1 MQAVTERA
9 TDAGARLFLL
19 SCGGKPQAPRTH
31 LRSSILCAEY
41 SKGNPPAVQTS
52 IEDRKTAN
60 LRTHRPSKSRWLVVT
75 AIVVLACFSV
85 FAVSV
90 AHEWPFSRTSIVQAL
105 QQQLGTPVQIAGF
118 RQFYFPHPGCVAE
131 GLSFRRGPGS
141 SAGPPL
147 ITIQK
152 LVMVGSY
159 PGLLTHHI
167 DKVHAVGLRVSI
179 PPPEQSEPGG
189 GYQGSVG
196 ALSSGLTIG
205 QIVADGAELDVMG
218 SADDK
223 PLIFRIPK
231 LVLNNLEDKHPLTFN
246 ASVQIPQPPAD
257 VDVAGKFGPWQAGNA
272 GQTRLSG
279 SYAVRNMD
287 LGVFGGIGGL
297 LASKGSFDGVLQ
309 HVLVQGT
316 TEIPKFVITR
326 SGHPLS
332 LKSEFHAIVN
342 GLNGDVAFDPVTAHF
357 AKTTIVATG
366 TVAGTSDAP
375 GVGKTL
381 TMEAYSTQA
390 RVQDLVRLFIREP
403 TSPMLGTITF
413 RAKVTVPPEK
423 RSFIDKVRLSG
434 DFGIAGGSYTSPE
447 TQKNIDVLSARAR
460 GKADQVEDKDDKLGN
475 DNYDPGRVV
484 SNVKGHVELRNSVA
498 HLSNISFDVP
508 GASAS
513 VNGTYN
519 VITERINCTGQM
531 RLDTELS
538 KATTGV
544 KSFLLKIIQPLTASR
559 KHKGS
564 IVSLTIGG
572 TYHNPTYTV
581 LPVAKK

>member
-1 MQAVTERA
+1 
-9 TDAGARLFLL
+9 
-19 SCGGKPQAPRTH
+19 
-31 LRSSILCAEY
+31 
-41 SKGNPPAVQTS
+41 VQTS
-52 IEDRKTAN
+52 IEDHKTENVSTRRLFQA
-60 LRTHRPSKSRWLVVT
+60 RWLVVA
-75 AIVVLACFSV
+75 AIVLLACIST
-85 FAVSV
+85 FAVII
-90 AHEWPFSRTSIVQAL
+90 AHQWPFTRGAVVQAL
-105 QQQLGTPVQIAGF
+105 QQQTGAVAQIASF

-131 GLSFRRGPGS
+131 GVSFPRGPGS
-141 SAGPPL
+141 GTAPPFV
-147 ITIQK
+147 TIQK
-152 LVMVGSY
+152 LVIVGSY
-159 PGLLTHHI
+159 PGLLTHRI

-179 PPPEQSEPGG
+179 PSSEDAGPAG

-196 ALSSGLTIG
+196 ALNSGLTIG
-205 QIVADGAELDVMG
+205 QIVAEGAELDVMRSSDG
-218 SADDK
+218 K
-223 PLIFRIPK
+223 PLVFRISK

-257 VDVAGKFGPWQAGNA
+257 VEVTGKFGPWQSGNA

-279 SYAVRNMD
+279 SYVVRNMD

-297 LASKGSFDGVLQ
+297 LASKGNFDGVLQ
-309 HVLVQGT
+309 HIQVQGAT
-316 TEIPKFVITR
+316 DIPKFVITR

-332 LKSEFHAIVN
+332 LNTEFHATVN

-357 AKTTIVATG
+357 AKTTIVAGG
-366 TVAGTSDAP
+366 TVAGTSDTP
-375 GVGKTL
+375 GLGKTL
-381 TMEAYSTQA
+381 TMEAYSRQA

-403 TSPMLGTITF
+403 TSPMLGTIIF
-413 RAKVTVPPEK
+413 RAKVIVPPEN

-434 DFGIAGGSYTSPE
+434 DFGIADGSYTSPD

-460 GKADQVEDKDDKLGN
+460 GKAAQVENKDDKLGN
-475 DNYDPGRVV
+475 DSYDPGRVV
-484 SNVKGHVELRNSVA
+484 SNVKGHVELRHSVA

-508 GASAS
+508 GASAL

-519 VITERINCTGQM
+519 VSTERINCTGQM
-531 RLDTELS
+531 QLDTELS

-559 KHKGS
+559 KHQGS

-572 TYHNPTYTV
+572 TYHNPTYEA